1 MHIDDSFDNT
11 SNSSTNIS
19 IVYSLSENTASN
31 ETASLFKILRVGHT
45 WKLMNL
51 GEQVNEHQFIIFFII
66 NMYTCLRV
74 NKSSTQYSIDSST
87 VEEYYMQQ

>member
-11 SNSSTNIS
+11 SNNSTSIS

-31 ETASLFKILRVGHT
+31 ETASLFKRLRVKHT

-51 GEQVNEHQFIIFFII
+51 GEQVNEHQFSIFFII
-66 NMYTCLRV
+66 NMCTCLRV
-74 NKSSTQYSIDSST
+74 RKISTQYNIEPLI
-87 VEEYYMQQ
+87 VEEY